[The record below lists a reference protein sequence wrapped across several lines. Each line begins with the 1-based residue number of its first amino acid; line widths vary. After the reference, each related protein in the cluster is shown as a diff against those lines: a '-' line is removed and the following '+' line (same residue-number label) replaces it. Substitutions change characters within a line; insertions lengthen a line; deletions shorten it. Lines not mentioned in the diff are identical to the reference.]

1 VGARTDAARAEV
13 VAARRDLAAEYDQLG
28 KAARDAVDVPARIRR
43 APAQSAAVA
52 GGAAFVV
59 LGGPR
64 RVLRRVRRAV
74 FGEPTPLPKSMLPEE
89 VEKAVRALGTDGDA
103 VRGALERSFAE
114 YLDKRG
120 SFAKRDVRSAAS
132 ETVAS
137 TIRLAGRAAGVQL
150 VRRMMAGE
158 GAQLAAAIDQVRR
171 IIQRGTTGTPGTTG
185 GAYGEGPAGGR
196 EGDTGS

>member
-13 VAARRDLAAEYDQLG
+13 VAARSGLETEYDQLG
-28 KAARDAVDVPARIRR
+28 QATRDALDVPARIRR

-64 RVLRRVRRAV
+64 RILRRLKRAV
-74 FGEPTPLPKSMLPEE
+74 HGEPSPLPSSMLPDE

-120 SFAKRDVRSAAS
+120 SFAQRDVRTATGEAL
-132 ETVAS
+132 AS
-137 TIRLAGRAAGVQL
+137 TIRTAGRTAGSQL
-150 VRRMMAGE
+150 VRRMLSGE
-158 GAQLAAAIDQVRR
+158 TAQLAGAIDQARR
-171 IIQRGTTGTPGTTG
+171 IIQRGTGGPVGRPDDDSPGRPG
-185 GAYGEGPAGGR
+185 GPAG
-196 EGDTGS
+196 T